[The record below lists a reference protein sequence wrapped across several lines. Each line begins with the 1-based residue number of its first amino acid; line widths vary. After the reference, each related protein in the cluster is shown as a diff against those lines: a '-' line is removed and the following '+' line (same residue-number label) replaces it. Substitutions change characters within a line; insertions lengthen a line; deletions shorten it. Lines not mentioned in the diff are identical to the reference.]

1 MSLKQTYPK
10 FKKTK
15 ENYDTRLTK
24 KKKKPHLFARVT
36 RLLQI

>member
-1 MSLKQTYPK
+1 MSSKQTYPK

-15 ENYDTRLTK
+15 ENYDTRLPK

>member
-1 MSLKQTYPK
+1 MSSKQTYPK
-10 FKKTK
+10 FKRTK
-15 ENYDTRLTK
+15 ENYDTRLP